1 VYHGSGIP
9 PYYGSLN
16 QTFSWKSWLLSV
28 NIAYKF
34 GHFFQ
39 KETIR
44 YLDLFNGWRT
54 HGDYAKRWQ
63 NPGDESQTTVP
74 SMTYPANSNR
84 DDFYAYSE
92 ANIGKGDIIRL
103 QDIRLQYQWL
113 LMRKFP
119 VQAYASANNVAL
131 LWKAN
136 KWGIDPDFNNMPPAR
151 NYSLGL
157 SIHF

>member
-1 VYHGSGIP
+1 
-9 PYYGSLN
+9 
-16 QTFSWKSWLLSV
+16 
-28 NIAYKF
+28 
-34 GHFFQ
+34 
-39 KETIR
+39 
-44 YLDLFNGWRT
+44 
-54 HGDYAKRWQ
+54 
-63 NPGDESQTTVP
+63 
-74 SMTYPANSNR
+74 MTYPANSNR

-113 LMRKFP
+113 LLKKFP
-119 VQAYASANNVAL
+119 VQIYAAANNVAL